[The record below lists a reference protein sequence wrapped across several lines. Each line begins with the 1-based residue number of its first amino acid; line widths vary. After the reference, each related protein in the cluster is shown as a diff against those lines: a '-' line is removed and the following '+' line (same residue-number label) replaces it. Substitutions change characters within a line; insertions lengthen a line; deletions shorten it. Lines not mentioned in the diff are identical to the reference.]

1 MKLLPET
8 GAISGFLG
16 YNFIMAYDPI
26 RAVDRIRP
34 PRPPARTAEDLEL
47 EKRPPG
53 DAFEQILWRQALA
66 RAIRQARSEAQSR
79 HDPALKEKLRTLYRT
94 LGGGRRLPR
103 NPNDPGSEDSGAD
116 HSKEQRKPHD

>member
-1 MKLLPET
+1 MSERK
-8 GAISGFLG
+8 
-16 YNFIMAYDPI
+16 I

-53 DAFEQILWRQALA
+53 DAFAQIMWRQALA

-79 HDPALKEKLRTLYRT
+79 HDPILKEKLSTLYRT
-94 LGGGRRLPR
+94 LWGGKQLPAHDG
-103 NPNDPGSEDSGAD
+103 PPSKDPGSEHAGE
-116 HSKEQRKPHD
+116 KRKPHD